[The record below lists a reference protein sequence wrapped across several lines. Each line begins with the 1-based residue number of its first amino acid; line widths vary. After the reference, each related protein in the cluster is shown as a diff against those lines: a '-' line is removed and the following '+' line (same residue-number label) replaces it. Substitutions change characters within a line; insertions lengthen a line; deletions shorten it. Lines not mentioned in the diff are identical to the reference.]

1 MPGPNRD
8 LYAKIMQERLEG
20 MMISVR
26 GAVIG
31 LHYAIQAFLDV
42 SPPLARAE
50 NGGWPRL
57 HITVILV
64 NRTHSAVDHNVI
76 DKR

>member
-8 LYAKIMQERLEG
+8 LYAKIMQEGLEG
-20 MMISVR
+20 MMMSVR

-31 LHYAIQAFLDV
+31 LHYAIQAFFDV